1 MTESCGSIWVV
12 TKLASSPNEVTNF
25 FVKCNQFTF
34 GYASE
39 CAAQVPV
46 APPNFPKSV
55 CPFMWLYCLVS
66 LCTNTEIS
74 FPNVVGVAD

>member
-46 APPNFPKSV
+46 APPNFPISV